1 MFGIGCD
8 EMVEIVLNG
17 WEFGRRTCKDS
28 INHVGFVR
36 LGIGRAINE
45 LRFWTWEVRR
55 TCTNGAMNKF

>member
-1 MFGIGCD
+1 MGGIGCV

-36 LGIGRAINE
+36 LGIGQAVYE
-45 LRFWTWEVRR
+45 LRFWTREVRR
-55 TCTNGAMNKF
+55 TFTNGAMNKF